1 MFPRPTLFC
10 RVMIASFALTAVG
23 RAAEG
28 QLASRSPFLPPQSAG
43 SAAPTQSAPL
53 EFGGYID
60 TPGEGRLYRITV
72 KDKDAARRVGGAPS
86 NGAWVKLNER
96 NPELDVTIKQH
107 DESQKPATLTIEH
120 QGKTITLAEK
130 ESKVVSGGA
139 AAAAMPPPLQPP
151 LPPVAVQNVPSAV
164 TQSVVVN
171 PTPQDEQKRLEAVA
185 AEVAR
190 RRALRE
196 QAAPGATPA
205 AVPQPAPQQ
214 TVPLVQPQAQPQQLR
229 GYPQGVPVPANMP
242 GTRTPP
248 PNVQQ
253 PQRR

>member
-1 MFPRPTLFC
+1 MFPRPMPIC
-10 RVMIASFALTAVG
+10 RVMIASFTLTAVG

-43 SAAPTQSAPL
+43 SAAPTQNAQF

-72 KDKDAARRVGGAPS
+72 KDKDAGRRPGGAPS
-86 NGAWVKLNER
+86 NGVWVKLNER

-107 DESQKPATLTIEH
+107 DESQKPAVLTVEY

-139 AAAAMPPPLQPP
+139 AAAAMPPPLQAPI
-151 LPPVAVQNVPSAV
+151 PPVAVQNVPPAV

-196 QAAPGATPA
+196 QAVPGATPA
-205 AVPQPAPQQ
+205 ATPQAAPQQ
-214 TVPLVQPQAQPQQLR
+214 AVPLVQPQAQPQQLR
-229 GYPQGVPVPANMP
+229 NYPPGVPVPPNMP
-242 GTRTPP
+242 GARTPP
-248 PNVQQ
+248 SNVQQ
-253 PQRR
+253 QRR